1 MKISS
6 RTLSLVLFLGLA
18 AAFNPSFSPR
28 FSAGLQRQHYHILAT
43 TTTLRDV
50 ESGSE
55 ELRFGSS
62 PGFTAQ
68 FRQYSSAI
76 QRARTDDI
84 SLTMKPIRSLKR
96 YIDSNVGARDG
107 LILEQQTELGKVLSS
122 ALIRA
127 FRACGE
133 AGDYRMI
140 TSLLESAVHF
150 CHDVPLLSARVWG
163 EALEAMSR
171 TDASLSKLKQVWR
184 WAVDHSSTL
193 VEPMGAFELNVMLK
207 ALGEKKKI
215 HAALDLYRS
224 TDIVGDAF
232 TTSTLLNLLAS
243 AVSDDQVVPD
253 DWTVGDMSPCWQ
265 YEEGI
270 QILRT
275 AKELNNY
282 VFSAA
287 LKLNERASQVFF
299 QPGRRHNGAKAALYI
314 LGIMKEQNIP
324 PDLVTCT
331 HVLSAFDKHQEWKAA
346 VVMLN
351 SMEGDSKGNSWHLP
365 APNEYAYSAA
375 ISACARCD
383 QYEEAIRLL
392 DRMKQSTIKPN
403 TWVYNTVISACVS
416 SSKKNRNDRIA
427 MALSLLDDMQ
437 RDYEEGSLSTAPDTV
452 TYNTAL
458 AVMEGMGTVFRDEK
472 GRRIC
477 EFRSSE
483 QDAWVPS
490 ENLISEM
497 LQKMRSKGIARDAL
511 TYHNAIKAS
520 KSDSGI
526 IFELL
531 EEATQDLLTS
541 TRSTLT
547 GRAGHGLAFVFNAA
561 LAAFANRGDMDLVV
575 RALNMMRLQKIAATS
590 ESVMQIVVALGRSR
604 NSRNIMT
611 LLETL
616 RGNEA
621 AANILRGQF
630 GFELSIVMKGKS
642 KELERLYSVSI
653 SSCLVA
659 NDIES
664 AASVL
669 KLMKENGM
677 SPSQSTMKDIAFAYT
692 RLAVGAASHQ
702 SRRRRKLAKYDI
714 DTDKDLDSEMIGS
727 SHAERAGAIVQELDD
742 PTPQL
747 LAAVASAYAATGSF
761 EKARDVLQNLHQAAL
776 AEQSDSRLLSRNEQ
790 EIVNV
795 LPRLHR
801 SLLKICA
808 SPGNVQAAYRFV
820 EDIQNFSNNLSS
832 SSREICLAD
841 TPLVPDFSDPSDFMD
856 ANLLRF
862 NRTHTDTA
870 RMNGMRGEDWKLLLI
885 SASKAGDW
893 KLCINTMQFL
903 RPFLEACHPRRA
915 TRSSADKLSRKYR
928 KLARALTASV
938 LCFEEQRQSA
948 WAVRAIDDWIDW
960 SGRRPPKEAVMAS
973 IRILASQGRGTEVTS
988 LIQQV
993 LRVKPSTS
1001 DSGEEAQ
1008 HTYEEI
1014 LFIGAIT
1021 HLHNNGL
1028 YEDADELYLQ
1038 AITNQHLPFSVATSG
1053 KDGHQ
1058 HLDLHGMNVAIAN
1071 SAVRIAFQQDVL
1083 QSQAGGDLIIV
1094 TGRGVNSFYQ
1104 MRPVLRPEI
1113 QRMLTEE
1120 FYPPLSTSSMPGNM
1134 GALRIPSEDIQAWAE
1149 HQRQQKGVRM
1159 LAVADAL
1166 KNLSSGLLRRSLNI
1180 SINRKQDQQD

>member
-1 MKISS
+1 MSPRI
-6 RTLSLVLFLGLA
+6 LSLVLFLDIAITL
-18 AAFNPSFSPR
+18 AFNPSFLPR
-28 FSAGLQRQHYHILAT
+28 SGAGLQRQRHHILAT

-62 PGFTAQ
+62 PGFTSQ
-68 FRQYSSAI
+68 LRQYSSAI
-76 QRARTDDI
+76 QRASSDDT
-84 SLTMKPIRSLKR
+84 SLAMKSIRSLKR
-96 YIDSNVGARDG
+96 YIDSSVGARDV
-107 LILEQQTELGKVLSS
+107 LFLEHQTELGKALSS

-140 TSLLESAVHF
+140 TSLLQSAVHF

-163 EALEAMSR
+163 EALEALGQ
-171 TDASLSKLKQVWR
+171 TDASVSKLKQVWR
-184 WAVDHSSTL
+184 WAGDHSSTL
-193 VEPMGAFELNVMLK
+193 VEPIGPFELNVMLK
-207 ALGEKKKI
+207 VMGEKKKV
-215 HAALDLYRS
+215 HAALELYRS

-232 TTSTLLNLLAS
+232 TTSTVLNLLAS
-243 AVSDDQVVPD
+243 AISDDQVVSD
-253 DWTVGDMSPCWQ
+253 DWPVGEMSPCWQ
-265 YEEGI
+265 YEEGM
-270 QILRT
+270 QVLRT

-299 QPGRRHNGAKAALYI
+299 QPGRRHNGAKAALYL
-314 LGIMKEQNIP
+314 LGIMKERNIP

-351 SMEGDSKGNSWHLP
+351 SMEGDSKGDSWHLP

-383 QYEEAIRLL
+383 QYDEAVRLL
-392 DRMKQSTIKPN
+392 DRMKRSTVKPN

-416 SSKKNRNDRIA
+416 SSKRNRNDRIE

-437 RDYEEGSLSTAPDTV
+437 RGYEEGNLPTAPDTV

-490 ENLISEM
+490 EDLISEM
-497 LQKMRSKGIARDAL
+497 LQKMRSNGITRDAL
-511 TYHNAIKAS
+511 TYYNAIKAS

-541 TRSTLT
+541 TCSTLT

-575 RALNMMRLQKIAATS
+575 RALNMMRLQEIAATR

-604 NSRNIMT
+604 NSRSIMT

-621 AANILRGQF
+621 ASNILREQF
-630 GFELSIVMKGKS
+630 GFDLSIVMQGKS
-642 KELERLYSVSI
+642 RELEQLYSVAI

-664 AASVL
+664 ATSVL

-714 DTDKDLDSEMIGS
+714 NTDQDLDGEMIGS
-727 SHAERAGAIVQELDD
+727 SHAERAGAIAQEIDD

-761 EKARDVLQNLHQAAL
+761 EKARVILQNLHQAAL
-776 AEQSDSRLLSRNEQ
+776 DEQSDSRLLSRSEQ

-808 SPGNVQAAYRFV
+808 GPGNVQAAYRFV

-841 TPLVPDFSDPSDFMD
+841 TPLVPDFSDPSDLD

-870 RMNGMRGEDWKLLLI
+870 RISGMRGEDWKLLLI

-915 TRSSADKLSRKYR
+915 PRSSADHLSRKYR

-938 LCFEEQRQSA
+938 LCFEEQSQSA

-1001 DSGEEAQ
+1001 DRREEAQ

-1014 LFIGAIT
+1014 LYIGAIT

-1134 GALRIPSEDIQAWAE
+1134 GALQIPSEDIQAWAE

-1166 KNLSSGLLRRSLNI
+1166 KNLSSGLLRRSLNL
-1180 SINRKQDQQD
+1180 SINRKQGKQD